1 MEFHEENEI
10 FLSQIISGMLLFNRE
25 FTFDELID
33 IVSFVTNECDRYINE
48 QPSCYDGVYE
58 YLNGF
63 GDRYIIKPNFDYN
76 SLIRI
81 DNMKMTLFNYLKNN
95 TTDEIIGFLINK
107 FHRDVNVLK
116 KYESKSTFSVF
127 DFFRKDKKNLKRKK
141 VSM

>member
-1 MEFHEENEI
+1 
-10 FLSQIISGMLLFNRE
+10 MLLFNRE

-48 QPSCYDGVYE
+48 QPSCYDGIYE

-81 DNMKMTLFNYLKNN
+81 NNMKMTLFNYLKNN